1 MEVDQGI
8 KATIRRVIFIR
19 GQGPDRLRVV
29 ISIMTTHYDADPL
42 AITILIVMAFIAS
55 GILHVLWLRHP
66 GSLPLNI
73 ALDGGR
79 SFRGKRIF
87 GDNKTV
93 RGLLVIIPATGLSFL
108 VIALLRPYLPSWFSQ
123 GIWPLPTLTYAVA
136 GILAG
141 IGFMA
146 GELPNSFIKRQCGIP
161 PGSTPQRLIWRILT
175 SIADRIDST
184 LGVLLM
190 LSLLVPVPWQTW
202 IYLLLLGPGVHFLFS
217 VWLHRVKVKTR
228 PG

>member
-1 MEVDQGI
+1 
-8 KATIRRVIFIR
+8 
-19 GQGPDRLRVV
+19 
-29 ISIMTTHYDADPL
+29 MTTHYNVDPL
-42 AITILIVMAFIAS
+42 AIAILIVMAFIGS

-73 ALDGGR
+73 PLDGGR

-108 VIALLRPYLPSWFSQ
+108 AIALLRPYFPTWFSQ
-123 GIWPLPTLTYAVA
+123 GIWPLPPLTYATA

-141 IGFMA
+141 IGFKA
-146 GELPNSFIKRQCGIP
+146 GELPNSFIKRQCGIT
-161 PGSTPQRLIWRILT
+161 PGGTPQRLLWRILT

-190 LSLLVPVPWQTW
+190 LSLLVQVPWQTW

-217 VWLHRVKVKTR
+217 IWLYRVKVKAR